1 MNIRR
6 GDIFFIKNNK
16 PVTGCEMGG
25 SRPAIIV
32 SNDHANTFSENVTVV
47 WLTSQQKKPLPTHCM
62 VKVQTLSTALCES
75 INTIS
80 KDRIGGYMRSLTEKE
95 MEEVDR
101 CLSIAHGLLEQKTSE
116 VEVAEPYVYEES
128 NDDDFRDTF
137 EELIHNIDDC
147 YFEEKNE
154 MKAEGIDIA
163 LREVRKMYRRVL
175 AEGV

>member
-95 MEEVDR
+95 MEDVDR
-101 CLSIAHGLLEQKTSE
+101 CLSIAL
-116 VEVAEPYVYEES
+116 
-128 NDDDFRDTF
+128 
-137 EELIHNIDDC
+137 
-147 YFEEKNE
+147 
-154 MKAEGIDIA
+154 
-163 LREVRKMYRRVL
+163 
-175 AEGV
+175 